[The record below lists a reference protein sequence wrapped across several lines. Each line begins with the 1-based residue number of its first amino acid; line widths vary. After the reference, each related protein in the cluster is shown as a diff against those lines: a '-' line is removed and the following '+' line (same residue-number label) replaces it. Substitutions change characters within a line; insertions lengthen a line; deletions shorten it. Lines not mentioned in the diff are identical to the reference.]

1 MEKQAVSVKY
11 SKEFDIQR
19 QMVAHMTS
27 LSWQNI
33 PHISYLYEPDVTE
46 FYAEFKKMV
55 KEYESR
61 QRKIS
66 INTLLLKVIIEGL
79 KADPELNAQFE
90 YNLPRAK
97 GKINFYEAINT
108 SLPWKLSDGR
118 MITPTIEHTEFMT
131 LNGLNEAIAVLGEK
145 ISRTNIDELI
155 YKAVVTNTLNELK
168 KGNLGVIQRIL
179 ANFARIKRLKGNE
192 KKLYYAIPEAERLTD
207 DNLISG
213 TVTVSNIG
221 SLYKEQ
227 KGNFALLE
235 IVPPQIFAVGL
246 GAIQEKPGIFVGK
259 NGEKE
264 IDIRN
269 TLPMCLVFDHRAVD
283 FDALVPFLKKLDAI
297 FEKPEVI
304 YEW

>member
-1 MEKQAVSVKY
+1 MEKQAVRVKY

-33 PHISYLYEPDVTE
+33 PHISYLYEPDITE
-46 FYAEFKKMV
+46 FYAEFKKLA

-66 INTLLLKVIIEGL
+66 INTLLLKVVIEGL

-97 GKINFYEAINT
+97 GKIDFCEAINT
-108 SLPWKLSDGR
+108 SLPWKLADGR
-118 MITPTIEHTEFMT
+118 MITPTIEHTESMT
-131 LNGLNEAIAVLGEK
+131 LNDLNEAIGILGTK
-145 ISRTNIDELI
+145 INQTNIDELI

-192 KKLYYAIPEAERLTD
+192 KKLYYAIPETERLTD
-207 DNLISG
+207 DNLVSG

-246 GAIQEKPGIFVGK
+246 GAIQEKPGIFVK
-259 NGEKE
+259 ENGEKE
-264 IDIRN
+264 IGIRN

-283 FDALVPFLKKLDAI
+283 FDALVPFLKKLDTI
-297 FEKPEVI
+297 FERPEVMR
-304 YEW
+304 EW